1 MKEKQKELNIG
12 FEFIKVYGFNAGQF
26 EKVLKAHQE
35 TGKFPDPATLQE
47 PPQIVK
53 DEVLVEE

>member
-47 PPQIVK
+47 PP
-53 DEVLVEE
+53 